1 MIGWWALVEGGHLN
15 TDSSVSL
22 SLVTSLVSAERSST
36 VLPRLD
42 LGVGLC
48 VSVPLAER
56 KG

>member
-22 SLVTSLVSAERSST
+22 SLVISLVSAERSST

-42 LGVGLC
+42 LGVGVY
-48 VSVPLAER
+48 VSVALAER

>member
-22 SLVTSLVSAERSST
+22 SLATSLVSAERSST

-42 LGVGLC
+42 LGVWVC
-48 VSVPLAER
+48 VSVALAER